1 MGIVYKTVHYSSKK
15 VFFMLPIINCYKP
28 GIALSFSSP
37 RSNYAASTSAT
48 QTTDPTARD

>member
-1 MGIVYKTVHYSSKK
+1 MEIVYKTVYCQFKQKFIFH
-15 VFFMLPIINCYKP
+15 VTIISFKP
-28 GIALSFSSP
+28 RIAFSFSSP